1 MCTVFKRPR
10 LNMLSGLSC
19 VYEPNFIHYSV
30 DGSRMERAAE
40 ELEKIPSSKFRDKSL
55 VRRCTEKRVLR
66 TNIFSDSVKLTV
78 SAGRLIVC

>member
-1 MCTVFKRPR
+1 
-10 LNMLSGLSC
+10 
-19 VYEPNFIHYSV
+19 
-30 DGSRMERAAE
+30 MERAAE